1 MELELQAAA
10 AQRAEVVGSGSSE
23 GGLPE
28 EYAGGGGCWRASRD
42 VGEVRAVVR
51 RSVLAALPTCRPAQA
66 RVGMHHYFVL
76 IRMPRPG

>member
-1 MELELQAAA
+1 MF
-10 AQRAEVVGSGSSE
+10 
-23 GGLPE
+23 GG
-28 EYAGGGGCWRASRD
+28 GGGGCWRASRD